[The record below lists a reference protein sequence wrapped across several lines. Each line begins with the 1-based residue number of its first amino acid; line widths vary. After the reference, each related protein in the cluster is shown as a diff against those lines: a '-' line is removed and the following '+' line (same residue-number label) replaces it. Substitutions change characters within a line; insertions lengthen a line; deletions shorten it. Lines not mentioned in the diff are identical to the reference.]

1 MAKPQAA
8 KEETKAVATTN
19 DNVDL
24 LAFLSDEEK
33 AEMLALT
40 GQADSMRADRIP
52 LIKVNY
58 SDLAEE
64 SGRTIPKGNFVY
76 NQSSKTVE
84 VEVTDEDGD
93 TSTEVRAIDLGVDLG
108 KAPKITVL
116 LSKQQYAY
124 YHNDAKLRCNSQ
136 VFGAGETPAGSTLKH
151 ECRSGDCPR
160 RKEGVDKKEKC
171 SCQHVVICLVDVD
184 GEQKPA
190 MMYVKGKSFMPFSD
204 YIKAANIANNG
215 GPFPLFMAPTKL
227 KNTQEKEGSVTYYV
241 TGFTLLTAEKYSDEI
256 CRANYTQVKA
266 ASDQINS
273 YKAQSEQKTAAKQLV
288 DKSAGAGAKNITNLT
303 AGDDDIAFD

>member
-1 MAKPQAA
+1 MSKA
-8 KEETKAVATTN
+8 KETTETKAVATTDN
-19 DNVDL
+19 NVDL

-40 GQADSMRADRIP
+40 GQADSMRGDKIP
-52 LIKVNY
+52 QLKINY

-76 NQSSKTVE
+76 AQSSKTVD
-84 VEVTDEDGD
+84 VEVKDEDGD
-93 TSTEVRAIDLGVDLG
+93 TSTEARAVDLGVDLG
-108 KAPKITVL
+108 KSPKITML
-116 LSKQQYAY
+116 LTKQQYSFF
-124 YHNDAKLRCNSQ
+124 HTDAKLRCNSQ
-136 VFGAGETPAGSTLKH
+136 VFGAGETPVGSTLKH

-160 RKEGVDKKEKC
+160 RKESLDKKEKC
-171 SCQHVVICLVDVD
+171 TCQHVVICLVEVD

-190 MMYVKGKSFMPFSD
+190 LMYIKGNSFMPFSD
-204 YIKAANIANNG
+204 YVKAANVANNG
-215 GPFPLFMAPTKL
+215 KPFPLFMAPTKM

-241 TGFTLLTAEKYSDEI
+241 TSFNLLTAEKYDDAT
-256 CRANYTQVKA
+256 CRANYEHVKA
-266 ASDQINS
+266 ASAQIET
-273 YKAQSEQKTAAKQLV
+273 YKAQAKQKTAAKQLV